1 MSHIVVHPRILMVDN
16 DKRAIEAL
24 TALLSKALPN
34 AYVADDVTDGTK
46 ALSLC
51 RAYGNQYDIIL
62 LDMSLEGLQGP
73 DICKRIRL
81 INNSTPILAMTSF
94 SLNRYRNS
102 AIESGAQ
109 GLVDKSSSE
118 QFTQCIPRIVRGQT
132 MDGFETPLVT
142 HIQLKNRSA
151 LKPTLTVTQETIMH
165 LCAEEYLTDD
175 EIADRLHIAKAT
187 VRKHMQN
194 IVQRLHCNTQR
205 QAIAIWMN
213 NHE

>member
-1 MSHIVVHPRILMVDN
+1 M
-16 DKRAIEAL
+16 L
-24 TALLSKALPN
+24 TKAAANNSPN
-34 AYVADDVTDGTK
+34 AF
-46 ALSLC
+46 
-51 RAYGNQYDIIL
+51 RA
-62 LDMSLEGLQGP
+62 
-73 DICKRIRL
+73 
-81 INNSTPILAMTSF
+81 
-94 SLNRYRNS
+94 
-102 AIESGAQ
+102 
-109 GLVDKSSSE
+109 SSE
-118 QFTQCIPRIVRGQT
+118 GRPWTVSN
-132 MDGFETPLVT
+132 PLVA

>member
-1 MSHIVVHPRILMVDN
+1 
-16 DKRAIEAL
+16 
-24 TALLSKALPN
+24 
-34 AYVADDVTDGTK
+34 
-46 ALSLC
+46 
-51 RAYGNQYDIIL
+51 
-62 LDMSLEGLQGP
+62 
-73 DICKRIRL
+73 
-81 INNSTPILAMTSF
+81 
-94 SLNRYRNS
+94 
-102 AIESGAQ
+102 
-109 GLVDKSSSE
+109 
-118 QFTQCIPRIVRGQT
+118 
-132 MDGFETPLVT
+132 MDGFETPLVA

-165 LCAEEYLTDD
+165 LCAEEYSTDD